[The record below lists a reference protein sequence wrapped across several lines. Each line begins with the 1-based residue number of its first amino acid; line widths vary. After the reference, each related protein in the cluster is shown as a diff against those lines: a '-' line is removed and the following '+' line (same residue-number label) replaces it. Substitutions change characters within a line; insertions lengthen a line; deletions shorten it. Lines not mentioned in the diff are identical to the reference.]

1 MTEQEFE
8 AFLYGV
14 VETAPAWETYDDE
27 GHHKGGVTMLA
38 TFEALGLMTGNAGL
52 VVRLDDGSEFQVTI
66 VRSR

>member
-1 MTEQEFE
+1 MTEKEFE

-14 VETAPAWETYDDE
+14 VETAPWEADKAD
-27 GHHKGGVTMLA
+27 VAMIA
-38 TFEALGLMTGNAGL
+38 TFEEAGLMTRNAGI